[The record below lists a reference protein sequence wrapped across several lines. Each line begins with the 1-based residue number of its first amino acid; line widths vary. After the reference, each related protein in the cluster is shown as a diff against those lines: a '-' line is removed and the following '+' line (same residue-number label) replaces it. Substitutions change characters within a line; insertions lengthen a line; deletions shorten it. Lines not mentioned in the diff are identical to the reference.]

1 MYYLGID
8 VGGMSIKGALV
19 DKEGVI
25 HYRAN
30 IKTEA
35 EKTSEEILQDIKDL
49 CLSLVSEG
57 GIKINAL
64 RGIGIGIPGSIDAEE
79 GVIVYSNNINFENV
93 KIVEYLKKTF
103 DCPIKIGNDANVAAL
118 GEMKYGSGKGSKNLI
133 LVTLGTGVGT
143 GIIVESKILLGKYGA
158 GGEGG
163 HMTLVYNGL
172 PCTCG
177 KKGCWE
183 RYASAT
189 ALIRIT
195 EEYSNKYPDSEVAKI
210 IKKEGK
216 ISGKTAFIAARN
228 GDKTGAK
235 IVSKYVKY
243 VAEGLISLV
252 NIFRPDCIL
261 IGGGVSNEGSYLMKK
276 IERRVSRY
284 SYGGSRN
291 YKVPVKKAE
300 LQNDAGMLGAAALC
314 IDN

>member
-1 MYYLGID
+1 
-8 VGGMSIKGALV
+8 V
-19 DKEGVI
+19 
-25 HYRAN
+25 
-30 IKTEA
+30 

-300 LQNDAGMLGAAALC
+300 LQNDAGILGAAALC

>member
-1 MYYLGID
+1 
-8 VGGMSIKGALV
+8 MSIKCALF
-19 DKEGVI
+19 DKDGVI

-30 IKTEA
+30 IKTEV

-300 LQNDAGMLGAAALC
+300 LQNDAGILGAAALC

>member
-8 VGGMSIKGALV
+8 VGGMSIKGALI
-19 DKEGVI
+19 DEKGVI
-25 HYRAN
+25 YYRDN

-35 EKTSEEILQDIKDL
+35 AKDSIEILEDIKNLCINLIQGGGINTEEI
-49 CLSLVSEG
+49 
-57 GIKINAL
+57 A
-64 RGIGIGIPGSIDAEE
+64 GIGIGIPGSIDAEK
-79 GVIVYSNNINFENV
+79 GVIVYSNNINFENI
-93 KIVEYLKKTF
+93 KIVNYLRQTF

-118 GEMKYGSGKGSKNLI
+118 GEMKFGSGKGAKNLI

-143 GIIVESKILLGKYGA
+143 GIIVESKILLGKFGA

-163 HMTLVYNGL
+163 HMTLIYNGL

-183 RYASAT
+183 CYASAT

-195 EEYSNKYPDSEVAKI
+195 EEYAAKYPDSEVAKN
-210 IKKEGK
+210 IKHDGK
-216 ISGKTAFIAARN
+216 ASGKTAFLAARK

-243 VAEGLISLV
+243 VSEGLISLV

-261 IGGGVSNEGSYLMKK
+261 IGGGVSNEGEYLMKK

-284 SYGGSRN
+284 SYGGDRN
-291 YKVPVKKAE
+291 YKVPVRKAE
-300 LQNDAGMLGAAALC
+300 LQNDAGILGAAALC
-314 IDN
+314 MDS